1 MSAKKNNSFNIEK
14 GYKSAL
20 IFAKTHYENF
30 PVVSLLI
37 PKKIRKHVAI
47 IYWFARTADD
57 LADEGIERAEV
68 RLKNLD
74 DFELNLKNLLNGNAK
89 NEYEL
94 ALANTISEKKL
105 SQQYFFDL
113 IKAFKQDVVKK
124 RYDNFNE
131 VSDYCRHSANP
142 VGRLILELFDI
153 RDEKAFE
160 YSDKI
165 CTALQLTNFLQD
177 IVIDYNNGRIY
188 LPEDEMRKFCVTEKL
203 FEQKD
208 IYDNLKL
215 LIKYNTDRI
224 QKLFDEGKKLLPL
237 LRGRL
242 KYEIIW
248 TVKGGEEILEQIR
261 KNDYNVFTCRPELSK
276 IKMAGLL
283 RKSLFNI

>member
-1 MSAKKNNSFNIEK
+1 MSENKNNTFDIEK
-14 GYKSAL
+14 GYESAL
-20 IFAKTHYENF
+20 MLVQSHYENF

-37 PKKIRKHVAI
+37 PKKIRKHIAI

-57 LADEGIERAEV
+57 LADEGNEREEV
-68 RLKNLD
+68 RLKNLN
-74 DFELNLKNLLNGNAK
+74 DFEMSLKNLLNGNAK
-89 NEYEL
+89 NKYEF
-94 ALANTISEKKL
+94 AFANTIIEKKL
-105 SQQYFFDL
+105 SKQHFIDL

-124 RYDNFNE
+124 RYENFNE
-131 VSDYCRHSANP
+131 VSDYCQHSANP

-153 RDEKAFE
+153 RYEKAFE

-177 IVIDYNNGRIY
+177 TVIDYNNGRIY
-188 LPEDEMRKFCVTEKL
+188 LPEDEMQKFSVTEKL
-203 FEQKD
+203 FEQMD
-208 IYDNLKL
+208 NCDNLKL

-261 KNDYNVFTCRPELSK
+261 KNDYNVFTFRPELGK

-283 RKSLFNI
+283 VKSLFNI

>member
-1 MSAKKNNSFNIEK
+1 LSENKYNSIDIEK

-20 IFAKTHYENF
+20 ILAQTHYENF

-57 LADEGIERAEV
+57 LADEGNEREEV

-74 DFELNLKNLLNGNAK
+74 DFELNLQNLLNGNAK
-89 NEYEL
+89 NEYEF
-94 ALANTISEKKL
+94 ALVNTIREKKL
-105 SQQYFFDL
+105 SQQHFFYL

-124 RYDNFNE
+124 RYRNFYE
-131 VSDYCRHSANP
+131 VSDYCQHSANP

-177 IVIDYNNGRIY
+177 TVIDYNNGRIY
-188 LPEDEMRKFCVTEKL
+188 LPEDEMKKFGVTEKL

-208 IYDNLKL
+208 NCDNLKL

-248 TVKGGEEILEQIR
+248 TVKGGEEILEQI
-261 KNDYNVFTCRPELSK
+261 KNNDYNVITYRPVLSK
-276 IKMAGLL
+276 IRMAGLL

>member
-1 MSAKKNNSFNIEK
+1 MKSNNHISI
-14 GYKSAL
+14 YDAYISAL
-20 IFAKTHYENF
+20 KFAKTHYENF

-37 PKKIRKHVAI
+37 PKKIRKHIAI

-57 LADEGIERAEV
+57 FADEGNEREEV
-68 RLKNLD
+68 RLKNLN
-74 DFELNLKNLLNGNAK
+74 DFELSLKNLLNGNAK
-89 NEYEL
+89 NKYEF
-94 ALANTISEKKL
+94 ALANTIIEKKL
-105 SQQYFFDL
+105 SQRHFFDL

-124 RYDNFNE
+124 RYKNFNE
-131 VSDYCRHSANP
+131 VSDYCKHSANP

-153 RDEKAFE
+153 RDDKAFE
-160 YSDKI
+160 YSDNI

-177 IVIDYNNGRIY
+177 TVIDYNNGRKY
-188 LPEDEMRKFCVTEKL
+188 LPEDEMKKFGVTEKL
-203 FEQKD
+203 FEQMD
-208 IYDNLKL
+208 NCDNLKL

-261 KNDYNVFTCRPELSK
+261 KNDYNVFTSRPELSK
-276 IKMAGLL
+276 ISMAGLL

>member
-1 MSAKKNNSFNIEK
+1 MSENKNNTFDIEK
-14 GYKSAL
+14 GYESAL
-20 IFAKTHYENF
+20 MLVQSHYENF

-37 PKKIRKHVAI
+37 PKKIRKHIAI

-57 LADEGIERAEV
+57 LADEGNEREEV
-68 RLKNLD
+68 RLKNLN
-74 DFELNLKNLLNGNAK
+74 DFEMSLKNLLNGNAK
-89 NEYEL
+89 NKYEF
-94 ALANTISEKKL
+94 ALANTIIEKKL
-105 SQQYFFDL
+105 SKQHFIDL

-124 RYDNFNE
+124 RYENFNE
-131 VSDYCRHSANP
+131 VSDYCQHSANP

-153 RDEKAFE
+153 RYEKAFE

-177 IVIDYNNGRIY
+177 TVIDYNNGRIY
-188 LPEDEMRKFCVTEKL
+188 LPEDEMQKFSVTEKL
-203 FEQKD
+203 FEQMD
-208 IYDNLKL
+208 NCDNLKL

-261 KNDYNVFTCRPELSK
+261 KNDYNVFTFRPELGK

>member
-1 MSAKKNNSFNIEK
+1 MSENINNSFDIEQ

-20 IFAKTHYENF
+20 MLAQSHYENF

-57 LADEGIERAEV
+57 LADEGSEREEV

-74 DFELNLKNLLNGNAK
+74 DFELSLKNLLNGNTK
-89 NEYEL
+89 NEYEF
-94 ALANTISEKKL
+94 ALANTIIEKKI
-105 SQQYFFDL
+105 SQQHFFDL
-113 IKAFKQDVVKK
+113 IKAFKQDVIKK
-124 RYDNFNE
+124 RYKNFNE

-153 RDEKAFE
+153 RDNKAFE

-177 IVIDYNNGRIY
+177 TVIDYNNGRIY
-188 LPEDEMRKFCVTEKL
+188 LPEDEMQKFGVTEKL

-208 IYDNLKL
+208 NCDNLKL

-261 KNDYNVFTCRPELSK
+261 KNDYDVFTSRPELSK
-276 IKMAGLL
+276 IRMAGLL
-283 RKSLFNI
+283 RKSIINI

>member
-105 SQQYFFDL
+105 SQQYFFDF

-188 LPEDEMRKFCVTEKL
+188 LPEDEMKKFGVTEKL
-203 FEQKD
+203 FEQMD
-208 IYDNLKL
+208 NCDNLKL
-215 LIKYNTDRI
+215 LIKYNADRI
-224 QKLFDEGKKLLPL
+224 QKLIDEGKKLLPL

-261 KNDYNVFTCRPELSK
+261 KNDYNVFTSRPELSK
-276 IKMAGLL
+276 IRMAGLL

>member
-1 MSAKKNNSFNIEK
+1 MNSNNDILIYDA
-14 GYKSAL
+14 YKSAL
-20 IFAKTHYENF
+20 KFAKTHYENF
-30 PVVSLLI
+30 PVVSRLI
-37 PKKIRKHVAI
+37 PKKIRKHIAI

-57 LADEGIERAEV
+57 LADEGNEWEEV

-74 DFELNLKNLLNGNAK
+74 DFELSLKNLLNRNAK
-89 NEYEL
+89 NEYEF
-94 ALANTISEKKL
+94 ALANTINENKL
-105 SQQYFFDL
+105 SQQHFFDL

-124 RYDNFNE
+124 RYENFNE
-131 VSDYCRHSANP
+131 VSDYCQHSANP

-177 IVIDYNNGRIY
+177 TVIDYNNGRIY
-188 LPEDEMRKFCVTEKL
+188 LPVDEMQKFGVTEKL

-208 IYDNLKL
+208 ICDNLKL

-224 QKLFDEGKKLLPL
+224 QKLFDEGKKLLQF

-261 KNDYNVFTCRPELSK
+261 KNDYNVFTYRPELSK
-276 IKMAGLL
+276 IRMAGLL
-283 RKSLFNI
+283 RKSLFYI